1 MKEEK
6 ILVTSALPY
15 VNNIPHL
22 GTLICVLSADVYT
35 RYLRLRKKN
44 VVSVLGT
51 DEHGTTAEVK
61 ALEEGIT
68 PKQLVDKYF
77 KIHTEIYNWFGCDY
91 DCYGRTSSKQNH
103 EISQDIFLKLYKN
116 GYIKEDELEQVY
128 CKKCEKFLADRFV
141 GGTCPHCK
149 YEHARGDQC
158 ENCGKLLDAVEL
170 LNPKCSVCGLK
181 PEIRKSKHL
190 FIDLPKLEPEL
201 RKWIKKT
208 EHNWSENAK
217 TMAYGWL
224 KEGIRPRCITRDLK
238 WGVPVPLKG
247 YEHKVFY
254 SWFDAPIGYISITAE
269 AKKDWRDW
277 WHSKDVRL
285 VQFMG
290 KDNIPFHT
298 IMFPAFLIGAKD
310 NYTLLDSISVNEFLN
325 YETGQFSKS
334 RHQGVFGN
342 DAKEIGIPADVW
354 RYYLMI
360 NRPEKNDTQFLWDD
374 FQEKLNNELVAN
386 IGNFVNRTI
395 TFTNR
400 FFDGVAPKLLK
411 KDLDLKNRY
420 NDVAKLFDG
429 IELKKGLKEIMNFSR
444 TANQYF
450 QENEPWKLIKEDKK
464 KAENVIANLLL
475 LTKDLSILIEPYLPE
490 TSREIQRQL
499 NVKNLSWSDLGTGL
513 SAGHKINKEK
523 LLFTKL
529 EDEEVKAFKEK
540 FSGKKKP
547 KESPF
552 SKLNLKVA
560 KVLDVKQHPNA
571 EKLLVMQIDI
581 GEKRQLVAGLKPYY
595 SFDELKG
602 KKIIVV
608 SNLQPAK
615 LRGEDSQGMLLA
627 AQEGEKV
634 GVLFV
639 EKAKPGERV
648 LIDGSKPGEK
658 EITFNEFLE
667 IKLEAKNGK
676 AFFEG
681 KVLKAGSEEVRVDK
695 DLSGDIR

>member
-681 KVLKAGSEEVRVDK
+681 KVMKAGSEEVRVDK